1 MDRKPIVLSRAC
13 IQDTLLMKRLCPEKM
28 VGLALSLYNLNVQTL
43 RRGQLAPH
51 VEKKMLPNRYLEK
64 QRLKRVAPDIVITVR
79 GGLVQEVRSTNP
91 FTTVYIADYDLDSP
105 DENAATEDAEER
117 GNWSTVP
124 HRRPGRLPHRH
135 QPPARQG
142 HVPADHDEREGA
154 PYPAV

>member
-1 MDRKPIVLSRAC
+1 MIKKEITLSRNC
-13 IQDTLLMKRLCPEKM
+13 IRDTLLMKRLCPEKM

-51 VEKKMLPNRYLEK
+51 VETKMLPGRYLEK

-117 GNWSTVP
+117 GNWSDMHTV
-124 HRRPGRLPHRH
+124 
-135 QPPARQG
+135 
-142 HVPADHDEREGA
+142 
-154 PYPAV
+154 Y

>member
-13 IQDTLLMKRLCPEKM
+13 IQDTLLMKRLCPEK
-28 VGLALSLYNLNVQTL
+28 QTL

-117 GNWSTVP
+117 GNWSDMHTV
-124 HRRPGRLPHRH
+124 
-135 QPPARQG
+135 
-142 HVPADHDEREGA
+142 
-154 PYPAV
+154 Y